1 MMLVHPSQA
10 AHTLGS
16 RGSGRV
22 QLLEGGLLG
31 SRDSAGQGQ
40 ALGRK
45 SSAKAG
51 LPSRSPRLP
60 GKPPRKGG
68 GKGSFPEHESR
79 KGRGQ
84 PVHVAVP
91 KRPPS
96 RGLRQAG
103 SRGGE
108 GAAGSQGTPSPSCSS
123 PTLPSQGLQN
133 RQPQDSPSE
142 QGTHRAPPQLGRAR
156 PAPRLSPRAKSTAP
170 GGQVCPGRPC
180 WGHSRAQSRRL
191 CSGSHEENEQTRRT
205 RGRPSLRG

>member
-1 MMLVHPSQA
+1 MLVHPSQA

-96 RGLRQAG
+96 RSLRQAG
-103 SRGGE
+103 SRGPLQALLQPCPPRACRTGCCRTAHQSR
-108 GAAGSQGTPSPSCSS
+108 GHTGLPHSWGGLAQPPGFPSGPSP
-123 PTLPSQGLQN
+123 
-133 RQPQDSPSE
+133 R
-142 QGTHRAPPQLGRAR
+142 
-156 PAPRLSPRAKSTAP
+156 
-170 GGQVCPGRPC
+170 
-180 WGHSRAQSRRL
+180 
-191 CSGSHEENEQTRRT
+191 
-205 RGRPSLRG
+205 LRGARSALGALAGDTVEHKADVSALGPMKRMNRHDAREAAPA